1 MYSNLNPTKMK
12 IWTLLSALL
21 LGASLTH
28 AQTARV
34 QVIHNS
40 ADAAAASVDVYLNT
54 TLLIPEFEF
63 RTASP
68 FIDAPAGVPFTVG
81 IAPAGSMSSMDAI
94 YTEEFTL
101 ADGETY
107 VIVADGIVSP
117 SGYSP
122 ATPFSLQVY
131 GMGREA
137 SAGGNMMTDI
147 LVHHGST
154 DAPTVDIFESAV
166 VETTIVDDIAYG
178 AFDGYLELPTLD
190 FTLQVRDEFN
200 STIVAA
206 YQAPLSSLNLG
217 GAALVA
223 VASGFLDPSMN
234 SNGPAFGI
242 FVAAPTGGPLVEL
255 PAAAIPTARV
265 QVIHNSADLAA
276 AEVDVWLNTTPLLPG
291 FAFRTASPFVDA
303 QAGVPFD
310 VSIALPN
317 STDTVGALARFTYTL
332 EEGETYV
339 LVANGIVSGSG
350 YDPVQPFDIYVQGGA
365 RETSTMMGNVDVLVF
380 HGSTDAP
387 TVDVVETSIPAGTIV
402 PDLIYGEF
410 AGYLELAENDYVLQI
425 QANGTPVVSY
435 QAPLAALN
443 LAGNAIT
450 VLASGFLDPT
460 VNNAGPDFGLWV
472 ALPSGGPLVAL
483 PIATSVTENEL
494 VSDLN
499 VYPNPTVD
507 GLWLEMQMLAE
518 GRTSLIVQ
526 DALGRELRNLD
537 LGVLSAGKQR
547 MRLDIQDL
555 PSGAYWLRL
564 QNAAGV
570 VTIPVSKQ

>member
-1 MYSNLNPTKMK
+1 MK
-12 IWTLLSALL
+12 TWLLSTAFLI
-21 LGASLTH
+21 GASLSQ

-54 TLLIPEFEF
+54 MLLIPDFEF

-131 GMGREA
+131 PMGRES
-137 SAGGNMMTDI
+137 SAGGSMMTDI
-147 LVHHGST
+147 LIHHGST

-166 VETTIVDDIAYG
+166 VETTISDDLAYG
-178 AFDGYLELPTLD
+178 AFDGYLELPTVN

-206 YQAPLSSLNLG
+206 YQAPLADLSLG

-223 VASGFLDPSMN
+223 VASGFLDPTAN
-234 SNGPAFGI
+234 SDGPAFGI
-242 FVAAPTGGPLVEL
+242 WVAAPTGGPLLEL

-276 AEVDVWLNTTPLLPG
+276 GTVDVWLNTTPLLPG
-291 FAFRTASPFVDA
+291 FEFRTASPFVDA

-387 TVDVVETSIPAGTIV
+387 TVDVVETSVPAGTIV
-402 PDLIYGEF
+402 SDLSYGMF
-410 AGYLELAENDYVLQI
+410 ADEGYLELAENDYVLQI
-425 QANGTPVVSY
+425 QANGSPVVSY
-435 QAPLAALN
+435 QAPLASLG

-460 VNNAGPDFGLWV
+460 MNSDGADFGLWV

-483 PIATSVTENEL
+483 PIATGLNENDM
-494 VSDLN
+494 VSDLV

-507 GLWLEMQMLAE
+507 GIWLEMQMLTE

-526 DALGRELRNLD
+526 DALGRDIRTQD
-537 LGVLSAGKQR
+537 LGVLSTGMQR
-547 MRLDIQDL
+547 VRVDMQEFA
-555 PSGAYWLRL
+555 SGAYWLRV
-564 QNAAGV
+564 QNAAGM
-570 VTIPVSKQ
+570 VTIPVNKQ